1 MLADLIFRFPA
12 SLSIYYGYDFT
23 TVPRCTTCNVASV
36 PLMTYTVTIIS
47 GVPNKEMGYGPA
59 FLWIDVM
66 IKKSRASLAL
76 RLVLAG
82 SSSEGIKDKYK

>member
-1 MLADLIFRFPA
+1 
-12 SLSIYYGYDFT
+12 
-23 TVPRCTTCNVASV
+23 
-36 PLMTYTVTIIS
+36 MTYTVTIIS